1 MRTKFRGV
9 KPQQATV
16 ESRHKEFILSCIG
29 KGLSKKTVDS
39 YQSAFH
45 ALSLHLNTS
54 VEMSELTKQDVDK
67 AIDSMRKAELSDQ
80 SIKTYIKQFKA
91 FLSWANEL
99 GYTELT
105 IPAYKAKETVKDT
118 YSDEELKAL
127 LKRPDRACSFCEFRN
142 WVIIQFLLNS
152 GCRAST
158 IRNIQNKDVDL
169 SFNQVIFRHTKT
181 NKIQVSPLSSTM
193 ALRLREYMTIRKGE
207 PEDYLFCNESGE
219 MLTENAL
226 RCTIAK
232 YNKRRGVSKTS
243 IHMFRHTFARKYL
256 LDCNGN
262 ALTLQKLLGHST
274 LEMTK
279 HYCIIFD
286 TDISKNYDSVSPLET
301 MTPKARIK
309 K

>member
-118 YSDEELKAL
+118 YTDEELKAL
-127 LKRPDRACSFCEFRN
+127 LKRPDRSCSFCEFRN

-279 HYCIIFD
+279 HYCVIFD